1 MRSQG
6 FSGGSYA
13 NLSGFAADDAMRRLD
28 DSVELAIRRHEVFSE
43 AERRIEQMTVT
54 EQSPDGAVRVTVR
67 ANGAL
72 VSLELADVA
81 RTTRPRQLAAVIQQ
95 CVQQAQ
101 AGVASRTEEILRAV
115 APDDPLTDEL
125 AATMHKAFTPPA
137 VTPAVPAAG
146 PRTMPIGGIEDDGRG
161 ARGARRR
168 PARGPDPDDDWGG
181 ESFMV
186 RGSS

>member
-1 MRSQG
+1 MQSQG
-6 FSGGSYA
+6 SSYTD
-13 NLSGFAADDAMRRLD
+13 LSGFAADEVMRQLD
-28 DSVELAIRRHEVFSE
+28 DSVELAIRRYERFSE

-54 EQSPDGAVRVTVR
+54 EQSPDGVVKVTVR

-72 VSLELADVA
+72 VDLELTEVA
-81 RTTRPRQLAAVIQQ
+81 RSMQPRQLAAVIQQ

-101 AGVASRTEEILRAV
+101 AGVATRTEEILRAT

-137 VTPAVPAAG
+137 VAPEASKAG
-146 PRTMPIGGIEDDGRG
+146 PKTMPIGDL
-161 ARGARRR
+161 
-168 PARGPDPDDDWGG
+168 DDDWDGG
-181 ESFMV
+181 SFMV